1 MAEIEITRWL
11 FEAQIGFIRQGS
23 ILKHLVVLSN
33 LKWQARL
40 IYRYISFF
48 VKVKVYYINMIRNH
62 S

>member
-40 IYRYISFF
+40 TYR
-48 VKVKVYYINMIRNH
+48 
-62 S
+62 